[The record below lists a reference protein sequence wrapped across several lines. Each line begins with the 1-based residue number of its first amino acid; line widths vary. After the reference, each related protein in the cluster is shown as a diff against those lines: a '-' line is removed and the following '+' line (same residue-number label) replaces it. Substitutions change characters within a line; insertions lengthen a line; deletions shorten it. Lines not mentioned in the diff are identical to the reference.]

1 MSRRFRWPGR
11 RRHVLPPP
19 SQAPPRPLP
28 PAIEG
33 PDVVLY
39 RDRALLIVSER
50 PRPGAPPAQF
60 RIPVRSCAAASLSIE
75 PGLTGQELLRL
86 DLTMR
91 WGRDALV
98 ELPMWFPERY
108 RVFLQRLVD
117 EVSAPPHA
125 GPPSPPRPPRPPSA
139 PVLAPLPVRRA
150 PRDQDWV
157 TFRSGDDDEV
167 VVFDAGQG

>member
-1 MSRRFRWPGR
+1 M
-11 RRHVLPPP
+11 
-19 SQAPPRPLP
+19 P

-39 RDRALLIVSER
+39 RDRALLIICER
-50 PRPGAPPAQF
+50 PRPGAPPAVL
-60 RIPVRSCAAASLSIE
+60 RIPVRNCATASLSIE

-86 DLTMR
+86 DLSVR
-91 WGRDALV
+91 WGRDARF
-98 ELPMWFPERY
+98 ELPMWFFEQY
-108 RVFLQRLVD
+108 RVLLQRLVD
-117 EVSAPPHA
+117 EVTAPPN
-125 GPPSPPRPPRPPSA
+125 PSPRPPGPPPA

-150 PRDQDWV
+150 PRDHNWV